1 MTTIPA
7 PMIAPASRG
16 RRARRFGLYL
26 AAFLAM
32 GLVAIASMV
41 RFTGRI
47 ERVAAPPA
55 PVAAAGRTDTPPVVA
70 PSGLVVPV
78 QGVTARQIVD
88 TWGQARDGGARPHL
102 GTDIMAP
109 GGTPVLA
116 AAAGTVEKMFDSGA
130 GGHTL
135 YIRSRDGRWSYY
147 YAHLAAYAA
156 EMREGLTV
164 RAGQH
169 IGFVG
174 DTGNAGTG
182 NYHLHFGLSRMAPGE
197 RWHGGT
203 PVNPYP
209 LLAGSAPTR

>member
-1 MTTIPA
+1 MT
-7 PMIAPASRG
+7 APASMPAAATPARRG
-16 RRARRFGLYL
+16 RAGVRRFGLFVL
-26 AAFLAM
+26 AFVVMAV
-32 GLVAIASMV
+32 VAVASMV

-47 ERVAAPPA
+47 ERAGAPADRKTAEAPA
-55 PVAAAGRTDTPPVVA
+55 PEVA
-70 PSGLVVPV
+70 PSGLVIPV
-78 QGVTARQIVD
+78 QGVRAAEITD
-88 TWGQARDGGARPHL
+88 TWGQSRENGARAHE

-116 AAAGTVEKMFDSGA
+116 AAAGTVEKLFDSGA

-135 YIRSRDGRWSYY
+135 YIRSRDGRWRYY

-156 EMREGLTV
+156 EMREGLGV

-174 DTGNAGTG
+174 DTGNAGPG
-182 NYHLHFGLSRMAPGE
+182 NYHLHFGVARIAPGE
-197 RWHGGT
+197 RWYQGT

-209 LLAGSAPTR
+209 LLAGSARPR

>member
-1 MTTIPA
+1 MTTTPA
-7 PMIAPASRG
+7 PAAPAVSRG
-16 RRARRFGLYL
+16 RRARRFGLYV

-41 RFTGRI
+41 RFTGRV
-47 ERVAAPPA
+47 ERVEAPPA
-55 PVAAAGRTDTPPVVA
+55 PVAAAPGTLAQPFVA
-70 PSGLVVPV
+70 PSGLVIPV

-88 TWGQARDGGARPHL
+88 TWGQSRAEGARAHQ

-116 AAAGTVEKMFDSGA
+116 AAAGTVEKIFDSGA

-135 YIRSRDGRWSYY
+135 YIRSRDGRFSYY

-156 EMREGLTV
+156 EMREGAAV

-174 DTGNAGTG
+174 DTGNAGAG
-182 NYHLHFGLSRMAPGE
+182 NYHLHFGVARMAPGE
-197 RWHGGT
+197 RWYAGT
-203 PVNPYP
+203 PINPYP